1 MTTWLAI
8 IHLILR
14 KLIIELSYDPT
25 IPLLGINLDKTVI
38 QKDTWRRKWQP
49 TPVFFPRDAVNKGAW
64 LAAVHG
70 VAESWMRLKQLSM
83 DACIEAGP
91 GNPLQCSCLEN
102 PRDRG
107 AWWAAVYGVTKN
119 HT

>member
-14 KLIIELSYDPT
+14 KLKIELSYDPT

-49 TPVFFPRDAVNKGAW
+49 TPGFLPREFCGQRSLVGCCPWGHTELD
-64 LAAVHG
+64 
-70 VAESWMRLKQLSM
+70 ET
-83 DACIEAGP
+83 EA
-91 GNPLQCSCLEN
+91 
-102 PRDRG
+102 
-107 AWWAAVYGVTKN
+107 T
-119 HT
+119 